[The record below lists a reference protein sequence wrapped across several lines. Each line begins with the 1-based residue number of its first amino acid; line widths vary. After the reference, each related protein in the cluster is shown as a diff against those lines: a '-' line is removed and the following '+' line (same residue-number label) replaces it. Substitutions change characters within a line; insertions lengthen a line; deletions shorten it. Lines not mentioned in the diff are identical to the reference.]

1 MGGSGEI
8 CFEAPEIAMSSDITM
23 EATVSVVTVAK
34 LTNVDVSGDCNC
46 PGGSGGRGRS
56 GYAW

>member
-23 EATVSVVTVAK
+23 DATISIVTVAK
-34 LTNVDVSGDCNC
+34 LTSADVSGGCNC

-56 GYAW
+56 GNFW